1 MTQFLQFCLSNYVH
15 FKNNVKYTYFWFYI
29 KEERRRT
36 GRYVAVT
43 LAICITLLGLCQ
55 TMAQHTPVVAGLF
68 APAIIMFLY
77 LFWVLYTASKT
88 NEQPDLQQITV
99 EATVISP
106 KQLSG
111 HIFFILHNNLFLIL
125 NVVLLESLPCTVHV
139 YKQDFIYSSLQ
150 IATVVNV

>member
-1 MTQFLQFCLSNYVH
+1 MLTEEINPPISLR
-15 FKNNVKYTYFWFYI
+15 
-29 KEERRRT
+29 EERRRT

-99 EATVISP
+99 EATESVDTTLTDVTINHISEGPTTSKDINILP
-106 KQLSG
+106 KEDNIVAEKVTRNKLSR
-111 HIFFILHNNLFLIL
+111 
-125 NVVLLESLPCTVHV
+125 T
-139 YKQDFIYSSLQ
+139 YS
-150 IATVVNV
+150 IA